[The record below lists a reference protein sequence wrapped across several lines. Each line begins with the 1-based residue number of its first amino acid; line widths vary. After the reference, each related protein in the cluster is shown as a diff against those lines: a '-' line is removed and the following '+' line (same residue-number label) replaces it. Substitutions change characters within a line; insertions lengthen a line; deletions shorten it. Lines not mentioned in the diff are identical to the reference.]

1 MALGVAIAIWEM
13 HTLPCLPWHNCNYW
27 GLHLHLILIDEAKH
41 MQVGGGAAGVAIVE
55 VLTFDLELT
64 ATLY

>member
-1 MALGVAIAIWEM
+1 M
-13 HTLPCLPWHNCNYW
+13 
-27 GLHLHLILIDEAKH
+27 HLILIDEAKH